1 MCVLDK
7 TREER
12 EIFAPGINC
21 EKERIYW
28 KNGHQYRKTDEGY
41 GCLYHFCHA
50 FTCGSLKVQKHI
62 CMAGV
67 QSMCNVKEN
76 IQLIVYYVEE

>member
-1 MCVLDK
+1 MERR
-7 TREER
+7 TRGTGVYI
-12 EIFAPGINC
+12 IFAMS
-21 EKERIYW
+21 
-28 KNGHQYRKTDEGY
+28 
-41 GCLYHFCHA
+41 
-50 FTCGSLKVQKHI
+50 SLPARLKYKKHI